1 MKILDFFLDF
11 LKIVSEYLQPDLKL
25 IRTIFNIFHKNNSGN
40 KSYYDD

>member
-25 IRTIFNIFHKNNSGN
+25 IWTMFNIFHKNNSN
-40 KSYYDD
+40 RQ